1 MKRQDCNK
9 RMPAFQIEIRIEYD
23 RTVVQLGSNSTDF
36 FFFFKRVYRCD
47 MRSLAEHISSL

>member
-23 RTVVQLGSNSTDF
+23 RTVVQLGSNSIYYF
-36 FFFFKRVYRCD
+36 FFLNECIG
-47 MRSLAEHISSL
+47 AI